1 MCIYDYAEKTA
12 VVKSVIGAVLSS
24 NPLSA
29 FKEAKPI
36 RTEKYP
42 CVQPGKTFPINN
54 NIRKT
59 PCIIK
64 LRVWRVWRE

>member
-1 MCIYDYAEKTA
+1 MA
-12 VVKSVIGAVLSS
+12 VVKSVISAVLSS
-24 NPLSA
+24 SLLSV
-29 FKEAKPI
+29 FKEEKPI

-42 CVQPGKTFPINN
+42 CVQLGKTFPTNN

-64 LRVWRVWRE
+64 LRVWRV